1 MELLSF
7 VVVEKLFVLLFVL
20 VLAFV
25 LLLLLMEVRDE
36 VEDEVEEEAEEEVVN
51 VRILDDVC
59 ILCILYCV
67 KISYLS

>member
-1 MELLSF
+1 MLLSF
-7 VVVEKLFVLLFVL
+7 VVVEKLFVFVL
-20 VLAFV
+20 VLVLALV

-36 VEDEVEEEAEEEVVN
+36 VEEAEEEVVN
-51 VRILDDVC
+51 VRILDGVC

>member
-7 VVVEKLFVLLFVL
+7 VVVEKLFVLVLLLVLVFVL
-20 VLAFV
+20 ALV
-25 LLLLLMEVRDE
+25 LLLLLIEVRDE
-36 VEDEVEEEAEEEVVN
+36 VEEVEEEVVN
-51 VRILDDVC
+51 VRILDGVC